1 MKQIK
6 IHPKTWIN
14 KSDGKLDS
22 VCNTYMIIFGNF
34 LCGLNNFGSKFDYHW
49 TLHKTFK
56 LLNFQ

>member
-22 VCNTYMIIFGNF
+22 VCNTLSFLVIF
-34 LCGLNNFGSKFDYHW
+34 LCGLNNFGSEFDYHW

-56 LLNFQ
+56 FQ